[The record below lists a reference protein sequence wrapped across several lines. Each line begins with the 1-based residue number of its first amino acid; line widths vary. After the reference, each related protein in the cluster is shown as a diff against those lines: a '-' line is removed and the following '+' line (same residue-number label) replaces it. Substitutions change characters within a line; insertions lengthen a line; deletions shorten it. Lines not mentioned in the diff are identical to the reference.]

1 MPEGRTKYLKIGDV
15 IGTVKVADEQK
26 GMLVELDVLYGG
38 AINRASRNGPQFL
51 KGADYAQKLQEFWDS
66 DAGKDYVIYDTQ
78 RIIEDHQRAKAMYEA
93 YFAKLRA
100 EEAEKA
106 AKLREEEAAKAAKLR
121 EEEAAKAAKLRAE
134 ETAKQEA
141 IREEDK
147 QRVIENMAQDRNSD
161 AAKLLRLKKKA
172 EEKRI
177 AAEKA
182 EQEAS
187 APVKAPNAALEPE
200 ESEPNAQAEPDPA
213 PAVSPAQTEPVAE
226 DERTEAQEPDVP
238 EESHSEPDESSA
250 DDAEAPAEPSA
261 PPTVEAPEPQKN
273 APAQNE
279 RIHDTVDDC
288 AEEDS
293 APYEEP
299 GKAMTPN
306 SNEKPVDPA
315 EAHSDSHRAP
325 MEQQAIQEQI
335 HSENGPQIVKLVFP
349 KWVKVVSII
358 ALILLFLLV
367 AVIVAKFVLL
377 YLPTILNGKK
387 LVSTGDVWNAITP
400 SQLRAGPDL

>member
-15 IGTVKVADEQK
+15 IGTVKMTDEQR
-26 GMLVELDVLYGG
+26 GMLVERDVLYGG

-106 AKLREEEAAKAAKLR
+106 AKLR
-121 EEEAAKAAKLRAE
+121 AE

-161 AAKLLRLKKKA
+161 AAKLLSLKKKA

-187 APVKAPNAALEPE
+187 APVKAPTAAPEPE
-200 ESEPNAQAEPDPA
+200 ESEPNVQVEPDPA
-213 PAVSPAQTEPVAE
+213 PAVSPVQAEPAAE
-226 DERTEAQEPDVP
+226 AERTESQEPDVP
-238 EESHSEPDESSA
+238 EEANSEPDEPSE
-250 DDAEAPAEPSA
+250 DDVEAPAEPSA
-261 PPTVEAPEPQKN
+261 PQTVEAPEPQKN

-293 APYEEP
+293 APDEET
-299 GKAMTPN
+299 GKALTPN
-306 SNEKPVDPA
+306 SNEKPADPT
-315 EAHSDSHRAP
+315 EAHIDSYRAP
-325 MEQQAIQEQI
+325 MDRPVIQEQI

-367 AVIVAKFVLL
+367 AVVVLKFVFL
-377 YLPTILNGKK
+377 YLPTILGGKK
-387 LVSTGDVWNAITP
+387 LVSTGDVWNAIIP
-400 SQLRAGPDL
+400 FPLRAGPDL

>member
-15 IGTVKVADEQK
+15 IGTVKMTDEQR
-26 GMLVELDVLYGG
+26 GMLVERDVLYGG

-106 AKLREEEAAKAAKLR
+106 AKLREEEA
-121 EEEAAKAAKLRAE
+121 EKAAKLRAE
-134 ETAKQEA
+134 ETLKQEA

-187 APVKAPNAALEPE
+187 APVKAPNAASEPE

-213 PAVSPAQTEPVAE
+213 PAVSPAQTEPDAE
-226 DERTEAQEPDVP
+226 AEHTESQEPDAP
-238 EESHSEPDESSA
+238 EEAHSEPDESSA
-250 DDAEAPAEPSA
+250 DDVETPAEPSA

-279 RIHDTVDDC
+279 RIHDTVDDRT
-288 AEEDS
+288 EEDS
-293 APYEEP
+293 APDEET

-306 SNEKPVDPA
+306 SNEQPVDPT
-315 EAHSDSHRAP
+315 EVHSDSYRAP
-325 MEQQAIQEQI
+325 MDRPVIQEQMR
-335 HSENGPQIVKLVFP
+335 SGNGPQIVKLVFP

-387 LVSTGDVWNAITP
+387 LVSTGDVWNAITAFP
-400 SQLRAGPDL
+400 LRAGPDL

>member
-121 EEEAAKAAKLRAE
+121 EEEAEKAAKLRAE

-172 EEKRI
+172 EEK
-177 AAEKA
+177 
-182 EQEAS
+182 
-187 APVKAPNAALEPE
+187 P
-200 ESEPNAQAEPDPA
+200 EPNAQAEPDPA

-273 APAQNE
+273 APVQNE
-279 RIHDTVDDC
+279 RIHDAVDDRT
-288 AEEDS
+288 EEDS
-293 APYEEP
+293 APDEEP

-306 SNEKPVDPA
+306 SNEKPVDPT
-315 EAHSDSHRAP
+315 EVHRDSYRTP
-325 MEQQAIQEQI
+325 MDRPVIQEQMR
-335 HSENGPQIVKLVFP
+335 SENGPQIVKLVFP

-367 AVIVAKFVLL
+367 AVVVLKFVFL
-377 YLPTILNGKK
+377 YLPTILGGKK
-387 LVSTGDVWNAITP
+387 LVSTGDVWNAIIP
-400 SQLRAGPDL
+400 FPLRAGPDL

>member
-15 IGTVKVADEQK
+15 IGTVKMTDEQR
-26 GMLVELDVLYGG
+26 GMLVERDVLYGG

-106 AKLREEEAAKAAKLR
+106 AKLR
-121 EEEAAKAAKLRAE
+121 AE
-134 ETAKQEA
+134 ETLKQEA

-187 APVKAPNAALEPE
+187 APVKAPNAASEPE

-213 PAVSPAQTEPVAE
+213 PAVSPAQTEPDAE
-226 DERTEAQEPDVP
+226 AEHTESQEPDAP
-238 EESHSEPDESSA
+238 EEAHSEPDESSA
-250 DDAEAPAEPSA
+250 DDVETPAEPSA

-279 RIHDTVDDC
+279 RIHDTVDDRT
-288 AEEDS
+288 EEDS
-293 APYEEP
+293 APDEEP
-299 GKAMTPN
+299 GKAMNSN

-315 EAHSDSHRAP
+315 EMRSDSYRAP
-325 MEQQAIQEQI
+325 MDRPVIQEQMR
-335 HSENGPQIVKLVFP
+335 SGNGPQIVKLVFP

-387 LVSTGDVWNAITP
+387 LVSTGDVWNAITAFP
-400 SQLRAGPDL
+400 LRAGPDL

>member
-182 EQEAS
+182 EH
-187 APVKAPNAALEPE
+187 EPE

-213 PAVSPAQTEPVAE
+213 PAVSPVQAEPAAE
-226 DERTEAQEPDVP
+226 AERTESQEPDVP
-238 EESHSEPDESSA
+238 EEANFEPDEPSE
-250 DDAEAPAEPSA
+250 DDVEAPAAPSA

-273 APAQNE
+273 EPVQNE
-279 RIHDTVDDC
+279 RIHNTVDDRT
-288 AEEDS
+288 EEDS

-315 EAHSDSHRAP
+315 EAHSDSYRAP
-325 MEQQAIQEQI
+325 MEQQAIQERM

-349 KWVKVVSII
+349 KWVKAVSII

-387 LVSTGDVWNAITP
+387 LVSTGDVWNAITAFP
-400 SQLRAGPDL
+400 LRAGPDL

>member
-15 IGTVKVADEQK
+15 IGTVKVADEQQ
-26 GMLVELDVLYGG
+26 GMLVQLDVLYGG

-106 AKLREEEAAKAAKLR
+106 AKLR
-121 EEEAAKAAKLRAE
+121 AE

-161 AAKLLRLKKKA
+161 AAKLLSLKKKA

-187 APVKAPNAALEPE
+187 APVKAPNAVPELE
-200 ESEPNAQAEPDPA
+200 ESEPNVQAEPDPA
-213 PAVSPAQTEPVAE
+213 PATEA
-226 DERTEAQEPDVP
+226 ERTESQEPDAP
-238 EESHSEPDESSA
+238 EEANFESDEPSE
-250 DDAEAPAEPSA
+250 DDVEAPAAPSA
-261 PPTVEAPEPQKN
+261 PQTVEAPAPQKN
-273 APAQNE
+273 APVQSE
-279 RIHDTVDDC
+279 RIHDTVDDHT
-288 AEEDS
+288 EEDS
-293 APYEEP
+293 APDEET
-299 GKAMTPN
+299 GKAMNSN
-306 SNEKPVDPA
+306 SNEKPENPTEV
-315 EAHSDSHRAP
+315 HSDSYHAP
-325 MEQQAIQEQI
+325 MDRPVIQEQA
-335 HSENGPQIVKLVFP
+335 HAEGGTQIVKLVFP

-387 LVSTGDVWNAITP
+387 LVSTGDVWNAITAFP
-400 SQLRAGPDL
+400 LRAGPDL

>member
-172 EEKRI
+172 E
-177 AAEKA
+177 
-182 EQEAS
+182 QEAS
-187 APVKAPNAALEPE
+187 APVKAPTAALEPE

-213 PAVSPAQTEPVAE
+213 PAVSPVQAEPAAE
-226 DERTEAQEPDVP
+226 AERTESQEPDVP
-238 EESHSEPDESSA
+238 EEANFEPDEPSE
-250 DDAEAPAEPSA
+250 DDVEAPAAPSA

-273 APAQNE
+273 EPVQNE
-279 RIHDTVDDC
+279 RIHNTVDDRT
-288 AEEDS
+288 EEDS

-315 EAHSDSHRAP
+315 EAHSDSYRAP
-325 MEQQAIQEQI
+325 MEQQAIQERM

-349 KWVKVVSII
+349 KWVKAVSII

-387 LVSTGDVWNAITP
+387 LVSTGDVWNAITAFP
-400 SQLRAGPDL
+400 LRAGPDL

>member
-15 IGTVKVADEQK
+15 IGTVKMTDEQR
-26 GMLVELDVLYGG
+26 GMLVERDVLYGG

-106 AKLREEEAAKAAKLR
+106 AKLREEEA
-121 EEEAAKAAKLRAE
+121 EKAAKLRAE
-134 ETAKQEA
+134 ETLKQEA

-187 APVKAPNAALEPE
+187 APVKAPNAASEPE

-213 PAVSPAQTEPVAE
+213 PAVSPAQTEPDAE
-226 DERTEAQEPDVP
+226 AEHTESQEPDAP
-238 EESHSEPDESSA
+238 EEAHSEPDESSA
-250 DDAEAPAEPSA
+250 DDVETPAEPSA
-261 PPTVEAPEPQKN
+261 PPTVEAPAPQKN
-273 APAQNE
+273 APVQSE
-279 RIHDTVDDC
+279 RIHDTVDDRT
-288 AEEDS
+288 EEDS
-293 APYEEP
+293 APDKET
-299 GKAMTPN
+299 GKALTPN
-306 SNEKPVDPA
+306 SNEQPVDPT
-315 EAHSDSHRAP
+315 EVHSDSYRAP
-325 MEQQAIQEQI
+325 MDRPVIQEQI

-387 LVSTGDVWNAITP
+387 LVSTGDVWNAITAFP
-400 SQLRAGPDL
+400 LRAGPDL

>member
-51 KGADYAQKLQEFWDS
+51 KGADYAQN
-66 DAGKDYVIYDTQ
+66 TQ

-93 YFAKLRA
+93 YFAKLRT

-106 AKLREEEAAKAAKLR
+106 AKIREEEA
-121 EEEAAKAAKLRAE
+121 EKAAKLRAE

-161 AAKLLRLKKKA
+161 AAKLLRNSDAAKLLRLKQKA

-187 APVKAPNAALEPE
+187 APVKAPNAAPEPE
-200 ESEPNAQAEPDPA
+200 EPEPNVQAEPDPA
-213 PAVSPAQTEPVAE
+213 PAVSPAQTEPDAE
-226 DERTEAQEPDVP
+226 AEHTESQEPDVP
-238 EESHSEPDESSA
+238 EEANSEPDAPSE
-250 DDAEAPAEPSA
+250 DDVEAPAEPSA
-261 PPTVEAPEPQKN
+261 PPTVEAPAPQKN
-273 APAQNE
+273 APVQSE
-279 RIHDTVDDC
+279 RIHDTVDDRT
-288 AEEDS
+288 EEDS
-293 APYEEP
+293 APDEET

-306 SNEKPVDPA
+306 SNEKPVDPT
-315 EAHSDSHRAP
+315 EAHSDSYHAP
-325 MEQQAIQEQI
+325 MDRPVIQEQI

-367 AVIVAKFVLL
+367 AVVVLKFVFL
-377 YLPTILNGKK
+377 YLPTILGGKK
-387 LVSTGDVWNAITP
+387 LVSTGDVWNAITAFP
-400 SQLRAGPDL
+400 LRAGPDL

>member
-106 AKLREEEAAKAAKLR
+106 AKLR
-121 EEEAAKAAKLRAE
+121 AE

-161 AAKLLRLKKKA
+161 AAKLLSLKKKA

-187 APVKAPNAALEPE
+187 APAKAPNAAPEPE

-213 PAVSPAQTEPVAE
+213 PAVSPVQAEPAAE
-226 DERTEAQEPDVP
+226 AERTESQEPDVP
-238 EESHSEPDESSA
+238 EEANFEPDESSA
-250 DDAEAPAEPSA
+250 DDVEAPAEPSA

-279 RIHDTVDDC
+279 RIHNTVDDRT
-288 AEEDS
+288 EEDS
-293 APYEEP
+293 APDEETR
-299 GKAMTPN
+299 KALTPN
-306 SNEKPVDPA
+306 SNEKPA
-315 EAHSDSHRAP
+315 EPTEVHSGSYRAP
-325 MEQQAIQEQI
+325 MDRPVIQEQMR
-335 HSENGPQIVKLVFP
+335 SENGPQIVKLVFP

-367 AVIVAKFVLL
+367 AVVVLKFVFL
-377 YLPTILNGKK
+377 YLPTILSGKK
-387 LVSTGDVWNAITP
+387 LVSTGDVWNTIIP
-400 SQLRAGPDL
+400 FPLRAGPDL